1 MLVLEGRGEL
11 IADFQQYYTLDF
23 CELFNRCEFERIDI
37 LTRQLPSTSRT
48 VVKQDGRARW
58 SEEMYMLALIADHLA
73 FLRYEHAG
81 GKGKRPEAIKRP
93 QQTIN
98 KKEKHLNVSEKRK
111 HTLLFAPRTQK

>member
-1 MLVLEGRGEL
+1 
-11 IADFQQYYTLDF
+11 
-23 CELFNRCEFERIDI
+23 
-37 LTRQLPSTSRT
+37 
-48 VVKQDGRARW
+48 
-58 SEEMYMLALIADHLA
+58 MYMLALIADHLA

-93 QQTIN
+93 QQTIK